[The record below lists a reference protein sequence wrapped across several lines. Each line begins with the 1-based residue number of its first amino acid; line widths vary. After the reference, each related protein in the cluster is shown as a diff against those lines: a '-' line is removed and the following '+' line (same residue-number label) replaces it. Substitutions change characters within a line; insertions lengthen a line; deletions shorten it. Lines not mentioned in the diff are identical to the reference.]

1 MSKIRDSRI
10 ELIRIISMIL
20 IVLFHLTMYSGFS
33 IVEDNLSFNYIL
45 HTMFGIFGK
54 VGVVLFVAITSWFYV
69 DKKSGGGTA

>member
-1 MSKIRDSRI
+1 MIRKQAKFMSKIRDSRI

-45 HTMFGIFGK
+45 HTMFGIFEISGTSK
-54 VGVVLFVAITSWFYV
+54 VHR
-69 DKKSGGGTA
+69 